1 MQCLYR
7 QVLLYDFKTYST
19 MFQWIQKEPL
29 SLNLGGELVSL
40 SRPLIMGILNIT
52 PDSFYPGSRTTEEE
66 QIAERLHKIVNEGAD
81 IIDIGAYSSRPN
93 ADDISPDEE
102 MKRLSKGTRYYPQT
116 ISRCTSFGS
125 IHFRADIAARC
136 VREYGV
142 QMIND
147 ISGGELDSQMFE
159 TIAELKV
166 AYILMHMKG
175 TPQTMMQQIRYEHII
190 PEMLYYFSERIA
202 RLESLGVNDI
212 IIDPGF
218 GFSKSVDDNYL
229 LMNRLDEFTRIGYPL
244 LVGISRKSMIYKYF
258 GYTPEESL
266 NGTTILNTLALL
278 GGVDILRVHDVK
290 EAVEAVKIV
299 SKTIQSVK

>member
-52 PDSFYPGSRTTEEE
+52 PDSFYPGSLTTEEE
-66 QIAERLHKIVNEGAD
+66 QIAERLRKMMNEGAD

-102 MKRLSKGTRYYPQT
+102 MKRLSKGLDIIRKLYPT
-116 ISRCTSFGS
+116 ARVSVDT
-125 IHFRADIAARC
+125 FRADIAARC

-190 PEMLYYFSERIA
+190 PEMLYYFSARIA
-202 RLESLGVNDI
+202 RLESLGVNDN
-212 IIDPGF
+212 
-218 GFSKSVDDNYL
+218 NYL

-266 NGTTILNTLALL
+266 NGTTTLNTLALL
-278 GGVDILRVHDVK
+278 GGADILRVHDVK

>member
-1 MQCLYR
+1 
-7 QVLLYDFKTYST
+7 
-19 MFQWIQKEPL
+19 
-29 SLNLGGELVSL
+29 
-40 SRPLIMGILNIT
+40 
-52 PDSFYPGSRTTEEE
+52 
-66 QIAERLHKIVNEGAD
+66 
-81 IIDIGAYSSRPN
+81 
-93 ADDISPDEE
+93 
-102 MKRLSKGTRYYPQT
+102 
-116 ISRCTSFGS
+116 
-125 IHFRADIAARC
+125 
-136 VREYGV
+136 
-142 QMIND
+142 MIND

-218 GFSKSVDDNYL
+218 GFSKS

>member
-66 QIAERLHKIVNEGAD
+66 QIAERLRKMMNEGAD

-102 MKRLSKGTRYYPQT
+102 MKRLSKGLDIIRKLYPDARVSVDT
-116 ISRCTSFGS
+116 
-125 IHFRADIAARC
+125 FRADIAARC

-175 TPQTMMQQIRYEHII
+175 TPQTMMQQIRYKHII
-190 PEMLYYFSERIA
+190 PEMLYYFSARIA
-202 RLESLGVNDI
+202 RLESLGINDI

-278 GGVDILRVHDVK
+278 GGADILRVHDVK

>member
-1 MQCLYR
+1 
-7 QVLLYDFKTYST
+7 

-40 SRPLIMGILNIT
+40 SKPLIMGILNIT

-66 QIAERLHKIVNEGAD
+66 QIAERLHKMVNEGAD

-102 MKRLSKGTRYYPQT
+102 MKRLSKGLDIIRKLYP
-116 ISRCTSFGS
+116 
-125 IHFRADIAARC
+125 DARC

-190 PEMLYYFSERIA
+190 PEMLYYFSARIA

-278 GGVDILRVHDVK
+278 GGADILRVHDVK

>member
-66 QIAERLHKIVNEGAD
+66 QIAERLHKMVNEGAD

-102 MKRLSKGTRYYPQT
+102 MKRLSKGLDIIRKLYPDARVSVDT
-116 ISRCTSFGS
+116 
-125 IHFRADIAARC
+125 FRADIAARC

-159 TIAELKV
+159 TIA
-166 AYILMHMKG
+166 
-175 TPQTMMQQIRYEHII
+175 
-190 PEMLYYFSERIA
+190 
-202 RLESLGVNDI
+202 
-212 IIDPGF
+212 
-218 GFSKSVDDNYL
+218 
-229 LMNRLDEFTRIGYPL
+229 
-244 LVGISRKSMIYKYF
+244 
-258 GYTPEESL
+258 
-266 NGTTILNTLALL
+266 
-278 GGVDILRVHDVK
+278 
-290 EAVEAVKIV
+290 
-299 SKTIQSVK
+299 

>member
-66 QIAERLHKIVNEGAD
+66 QIAERLRKMMNEGAD

-102 MKRLSKGTRYYPQT
+102 MKRLSKGLDIIRKLYPT
-116 ISRCTSFGS
+116 ARVSVDT
-125 IHFRADIAARC
+125 FRADIAARC

-147 ISGGELDSQMFE
+147 ISGGELDSQMF
-159 TIAELKV
+159 
-166 AYILMHMKG
+166 
-175 TPQTMMQQIRYEHII
+175 EHII

-229 LMNRLDEFTRIGYPL
+229 LMNRLDEFTRTGYPL

-278 GGVDILRVHDVK
+278 GGADILRVHDVK

>member
-1 MQCLYR
+1 
-7 QVLLYDFKTYST
+7 

-40 SRPLIMGILNIT
+40 SKPLIMGILNIT

-66 QIAERLHKIVNEGAD
+66 QIAERLHKMVNEGAD
-81 IIDIGAYSSRPN
+81 IIDIGAYSSRSN

-102 MKRLSKGTRYYPQT
+102 MKRLSKGLDIIRKLYP
-116 ISRCTSFGS
+116 
-125 IHFRADIAARC
+125 DIAARC
-136 VREYGV
+136 VRGYGV

-159 TIAELKV
+159 TIAELIV

-175 TPQTMMQQIRYEHII
+175 TPQTMMQQIRYKHII
-190 PEMLYYFSERIA
+190 PEMLYYFSARIA
-202 RLESLGVNDI
+202 RLESLGINDI

-278 GGVDILRVHDVK
+278 GGADILRVHDVK

>member
-66 QIAERLHKIVNEGAD
+66 QIAERLRKMMNEGAD

-102 MKRLSKGTRYYPQT
+102 MKRLSKGLDIIRKLYPDARVSVDT
-116 ISRCTSFGS
+116 
-125 IHFRADIAARC
+125 FRADIAARC
-136 VREYGV
+136 VWEYGV

-190 PEMLYYFSERIA
+190 PEMLYYFSARIA

-218 GFSKSVDDNYL
+218 GFSKSVDDNSL

-278 GGVDILRVHDVK
+278 GGADILRVHDVK

>member
-66 QIAERLHKIVNEGAD
+66 QIAERLHKMVNEGAD
-81 IIDIGAYSSRPN
+81 II
-93 ADDISPDEE
+93 DDISPDEE
-102 MKRLSKGTRYYPQT
+102 MKRLSKGLDIIRKLYPDARVSVDT
-116 ISRCTSFGS
+116 
-125 IHFRADIAARC
+125 FRADIAARC

-175 TPQTMMQQIRYEHII
+175 TPQTMMQQIRYKHII
-190 PEMLYYFSERIA
+190 PEMLYYFSARIA
-202 RLESLGVNDI
+202 RLESLGINDI

-244 LVGISRKSMIYKYF
+244 LVGISRKSMIYKHF

-278 GGVDILRVHDVK
+278 GGADILRVHDVK